1 MPRTTAGPALVDAL
15 PGSDEARRK
24 AHVLLQTIDGSI
36 TIHQAAD
43 TLGCD
48 RSFVHVLRR
57 QALEGLVAALEPRTP
72 GPKPKTAQDRLT
84 EQAEAL
90 RQAEQ
95 RARDAE
101 TAMQL
106 ERVRVEL
113 ALGLGSRLKKNR

>member
-1 MPRTTAGPALVDAL
+1 MPRTTAGPALVDTL

-43 TLGCD
+43 VLGCD

-57 QALEGLVAALEPRTP
+57 QALEGLVAALEPRAP
-72 GPKPKTAQDRLT
+72 GRKPQSALDLVAD
-84 EQAEAL
+84 QAEAL
-90 RQAEQ
+90 RQAEV

-101 TAMQL
+101 TALQL
-106 ERVRVEL
+106 ERVRTEL
-113 ALGLGSRLKKNR
+113 ALGLGPRIKKNG